1 MNDEL
6 HIDPGLID
14 ALDDGNDLG
23 PIGEPISTLP
33 RLKKASAEML
43 ALARAGR
50 CESGLLRG
58 FSQLAAV
65 QLRVLE
71 SLDQE
76 KRLKRLEKT
85 ISGGS

>member
-1 MNDEL
+1 MSDL
-6 HIDPGLID
+6 YIDPALID
-14 ALDDGNDLG
+14 AIGDKEDLG
-23 PIGEPISTLP
+23 PVGEPISTLP
-33 RLKKASAEML
+33 RLKRASAEML

-50 CESGLLRG
+50 CEAGLLRG

-76 KRLKRLEKT
+76 KRLRKLEKT
-85 ISGGS
+85 VSGGS

>member
-1 MNDEL
+1 MNDL
-6 HIDPGLID
+6 NISPDLID
-14 ALDDGNDLG
+14 ALDFSNDLG

-50 CESGLLRG
+50 IEAGVLRG

-65 QLRVLE
+65 QLRVIE
-71 SLDQE
+71 SVDTE

-85 ISGGS
+85 VNGRA